1 MDDIPFIHEDR
12 PESCGEDGEPF
23 DIFALCA
30 CLVQATT
37 LTLSPS
43 TPDGP
48 ADSEPS
54 TSPFISSLSL
64 AGAEDNLGKRLL
76 RKLSE

>member
-12 PESCGEDGEPF
+12 PESYGEDGERSELLLYLPAYF
-23 DIFALCA
+23 GAGPELCA
-30 CLVQATT
+30 CA
-37 LTLSPS
+37 S
-43 TPDGP
+43 PDGP

-64 AGAEDNLGKRLL
+64 AGSEENLGKRLL
-76 RKLSE
+76 RRLSE